1 MHHQFHSRQS
11 QSIAKNTTIQTSH
24 YWDFWS
30 EQVNMARIKKGV
42 DRRVFRQCRNPGLN
56 QGPLDLQSNALPTEL
71 FRPTRYKGAAH
82 HLDGPIFCDF
92 CELYIRFDF
101 PISNAVENTNMHYPL
116 KNTSQIQLYLIYSVS
131 AFSIISKFSCVGRE
145 SNPDRLL
152 GRQPC

>member
-1 MHHQFHSRQS
+1 MFSNQNRCEYHAAPIKQFRFSSLGLCDIEFSYQ
-11 QSIAKNTTIQTSH
+11 N
-24 YWDFWS
+24 
-30 EQVNMARIKKGV
+30 VGV
-42 DRRVFRQCRNPGLN
+42 DRRVLRLCRNPGLN

-82 HLDGPIFCDF
+82 DLNEPIFCDF

-101 PISNAVENTNMHYPL
+101 PISNAVENTNMYYPL